1 MMAHINPKSRS
12 TPRIT
17 DAWAATNAFRNTAFG
32 KQIQLFFKQMFIVLQ
47 FIARPRVAF
56 GKGSRPPI
64 TLAPNHFDP
73 HSL

>member
-32 KQIQLFFKQMFIVLQ
+32 KQIQLFFKQMFIVL
-47 FIARPRVAF
+47 
-56 GKGSRPPI
+56 
-64 TLAPNHFDP
+64 
-73 HSL
+73 